1 MCLRWMLQPR
11 LRKAAVS
18 AHKQTYAGPK
28 FSGQLFRV
36 SRSVTRICRLQRGAF
51 SDIDDKFQKLKRN
64 CLFLAVV
71 SCGSVTVGT

>member
-1 MCLRWMLQPR
+1 MCLRWMLQSR

-28 FSGQLFRV
+28 SSGQLFRV

-51 SDIDDKFQKLKRN
+51 SDIDDKFQKLKS
-64 CLFLAVV
+64 LFLAVV